1 MGSYPTHKGTILFFL
16 IFKFNKIIFIIILII
31 RRLISISSYSWFSI
45 WLGLE
50 INLLTIIPLFIG
62 KSNKYP
68 SESIMKYFFIQALA
82 STIILYRILISFNL
96 NSSLI
101 RKLSI
106 ILNSALL
113 IKIGAAPFHFWFPEI
128 IEGLTWNN
136 ALIVL
141 TWQKLAPIIILSYR
155 IINSTFICFSI
166 ILSSIIRGIQGLNQ
180 IRVRKI
186 IAYSSINHNRWIISN
201 LLISTDIWVFY
212 FVIYSLISINLIYTF
227 KLFKINIIQQL
238 INILNYNKLIKISIL
253 LNFLS
258 LGGLPPF
265 IGFLPKWLTIYFIV
279 ENNLFFLTII
289 LIICTLIALYFYLRL
304 ILSTISFK
312 IKENLIISLK
322 KINIIFLLI
331 NSINL
336 IRLIIASFISI

>member
-1 MGSYPTHKGTILFFL
+1 M
-16 IFKFNKIIFIIILII
+16 FKFNKIIFMIMLIMSS
-31 RRLISISSYSWFSI
+31 LISISSYSWFSM

-50 INLLTIIPLFIG
+50 INLLTIIPLFMG

-68 SESIMKYFFIQALA
+68 SESMMKYFFIQALA
-82 STIILYRILISFNL
+82 STMILYSILMSFNL

-101 RKLSI
+101 SKLSMM
-106 ILNSALL
+106 LNSALL
-113 IKIGAAPFHFWFPEI
+113 MKMGAAPFHFWFPEI

-141 TWQKLAPIIILSYR
+141 TWQKLAPMIMLSYSMM
-155 IINSTFICFSI
+155 NSTFICFSI
-166 ILSSIIRGIQGLNQ
+166 ILSSIISGIQGLNQ
-180 IRVRKI
+180 ISVRKI
-186 IAYSSINHNRWIISN
+186 MAYSSINHNSWMISN
-201 LLISTDIWVFY
+201 LLISTDMWVFY

-227 KLFKINIIQQL
+227 KLFKINMIQQL
-238 INILNYNKLIKISIL
+238 MNILNYNKLIKISML

-265 IGFLPKWLTIYFIV
+265 IGFLPKWLTIYFMV

-289 LIICTLIALYFYLRL
+289 LIMCTLIALYFYLRL
-304 ILSTISFK
+304 ILSTMSFK

-322 KINIIFLLI
+322 KMNMIFLLM

-336 IRLIIASFISI
+336 MSLIMASFISI